1 MAWADAST
9 GVSLLGSG
17 ECAGSG
23 TLRAVVFTIASQ
35 ALGQTLALLATF
47 IGIGILVNVLI
58 FYIVALVL
66 GERKQNRERQAS
78 R

>member
-1 MAWADAST
+1 MRRFGYA
-9 GVSLLGSG
+9 
-17 ECAGSG
+17 AGWM
-23 TLRAVVFTIASQ
+23 FTIASNE

-58 FYIVALVL
+58 FYIVALVV
-66 GERKQNRERQAS
+66 GERKRNREREAS